1 MIAASCGATGFGAD
15 DNLLSPP
22 GAEGGNG
29 MNPNAALET
38 GMKYGVAIICKP
50 WRIDVSTSAMCE
62 GRKGYISRKRARLE
76 GRARANTTIVAMMD
90 PLDRDRLRVVLVR
103 TRNPLNIGAVARIM
117 SNFGFLRLRLVQP
130 YEPSFREAK
139 SAVGAADL
147 LQNAELFN
155 SLAEAVSDCS
165 LVVGTSAVRDREL
178 GQAVAYPVTAGL
190 KVRASLA
197 SQNVGLVF
205 GSEKTGLSTD
215 DLSHCQL
222 LVRIPTRDEH
232 VSLNL
237 AQAVG
242 VVLYEISREESVG
255 EAEVIAGAN
264 AATLERITATL
275 LDALQESGYVKGDSE
290 VATEQ
295 KVRRLVRRMRLG
307 EEDSEL
313 WLGMLKKMLWRMRRK

>member
-1 MIAASCGATGFGAD
+1 M
-15 DNLLSPP
+15 
-22 GAEGGNG
+22 
-29 MNPNAALET
+29 
-38 GMKYGVAIICKP
+38 
-50 WRIDVSTSAMCE
+50 
-62 GRKGYISRKRARLE
+62 
-76 GRARANTTIVAMMD
+76 
-90 PLDRDRLRVVLVR
+90 
-103 TRNPLNIGAVARIM
+103 
-117 SNFGFLRLRLVQP
+117 
-130 YEPSFREAK
+130 
-139 SAVGAADL
+139 
-147 LQNAELFN
+147 
-155 SLAEAVSDCS
+155 
-165 LVVGTSAVRDREL
+165 
-178 GQAVAYPVTAGL
+178 AYPVTAGL

-275 LDALQESGYVKGDSE
+275 LDALQESAYVKGDSE